1 MANWADEAWS
11 EEANEEAW
19 RTARRKRNKRSGRS
33 EQRRRE
39 WAEGQ
44 SVEAWAQ
51 YWVRRWRWEAEV
63 AEWRLAEQRWQE
75 DLRVAAWRRA
85 EEDEKIWREADAWLK
100 RLWAEAGETSA
111 RKSAADDLVARI
123 AEEVARQDQAVAEW
137 LGMGE
142 ELDAEVAAWEK
153 AEFAAWWEAEELAE
167 AAEARRDVRGRRVVH
182 PTLCWCLPWFA
193 KKRRALRVP
202 AQGKPAQGLVRNV
215 G

>member
-100 RLWAEAGETSA
+100 RLWAEAGEASA

-167 AAEARRDVRGRRVVH
+167 AAEG
-182 PTLCWCLPWFA
+182 
-193 KKRRALRVP
+193 P
-202 AQGKPAQGLVRNV
+202 A
-215 G
+215 

>member
-1 MANWADEAWS
+1 MANWADEAWR
-11 EEANEEAW
+11 EEAFEEASRW
-19 RTARRKRNKRSGRS
+19 RARLLRPSKRNTRSGRS

-75 DLRVAAWRRA
+75 DLRAAAWRRA
-85 EEDEKIWREADAWLK
+85 EEDETIWREADAWLK
-100 RLWAEAGETSA
+100 RLWAEAGETAA
-111 RKSAADDLVARI
+111 RKTAADDLVARI

-142 ELDAEVAAWEK
+142 EADAEVAAWEK

-167 AAEARRDVRGRRVVH
+167 AAEG
-182 PTLCWCLPWFA
+182 
-193 KKRRALRVP
+193 P
-202 AQGKPAQGLVRNV
+202 A
-215 G
+215 